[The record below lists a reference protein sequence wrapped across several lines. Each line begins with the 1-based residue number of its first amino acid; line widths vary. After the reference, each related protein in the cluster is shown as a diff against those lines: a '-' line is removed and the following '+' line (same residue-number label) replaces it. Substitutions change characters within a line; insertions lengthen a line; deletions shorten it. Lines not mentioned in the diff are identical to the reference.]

1 MELRVENWNG
11 HDIRFIGDGDNWKAV
26 GYDVATALGYR
37 EPRHAIQ
44 AHVDEKDR
52 QLINLSS
59 VLNQAGTVTDS
70 STVKRR
76 TTLRGG
82 SPVMLVI
89 SEFGIYSLVFSSH
102 MDQAK
107 QFQRW
112 TYGVIRQ
119 LRLSAG
125 LEGYQAFKMLD
136 RRMQQQSMARL
147 EAISDVDYIKANV
160 IANKA
165 VSNKYG
171 LPKMIKKD
179 EMTPAM
185 LKDRPGILNDVV
197 DLMNVKQRY
206 GLDFPVSETIYNNL
220 DKLSR

>member
-1 MELRVENWNG
+1 
-11 HDIRFIGDGDNWKAV
+11 
-26 GYDVATALGYR
+26 
-37 EPRHAIQ
+37 
-44 AHVDEKDR
+44 
-52 QLINLSS
+52 
-59 VLNQAGTVTDS
+59 
-70 STVKRR
+70 
-76 TTLRGG
+76 
-82 SPVMLVI
+82 
-89 SEFGIYSLVFSSH
+89 

>member
-26 GYDVATALGYR
+26 GYDVTDALGYR
-37 EPRHAIQ
+37 NGRDAIERHVAPT
-44 AHVDEKDR
+44 DR
-52 QLINLSS
+52 SNVNL
-59 VLNQAGTVTDS
+59 NTVAKHDGIPQ
-70 STVKRR
+70 
-76 TTLRGG
+76 RGN
-82 SPVMLVI
+82 PNVVVI

-102 MDQAK
+102 MEQAK

-147 EAISDVDYIKANV
+147 EAMNDVDYIKANV
-160 IANKA
+160 IADKA

-171 LPKMIKKD
+171 LSKMIKKG

-185 LKDRPGILNDVV
+185 LKDRPAILNDVV

-220 DKLSR
+220 DKQSR